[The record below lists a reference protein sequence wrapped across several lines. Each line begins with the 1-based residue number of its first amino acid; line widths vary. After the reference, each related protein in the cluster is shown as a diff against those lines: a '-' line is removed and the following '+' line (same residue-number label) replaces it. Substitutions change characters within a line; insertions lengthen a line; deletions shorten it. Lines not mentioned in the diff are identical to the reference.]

1 MNTNKMTRDRL
12 IARGFTASVTAYG
25 SRVAL
30 PGGYARVE
38 VTPKGYRGHVTVD
51 GDRVLFQGLSL
62 PGLVAFLRNF

>member
-12 IARGFTASVTAYG
+12 NARGFVASVTTYG
-25 SRVAL
+25 SRVIL

-38 VTPKGYRGHVTVD
+38 VTPHGYRGHVNID
-51 GDRVLFQGLSL
+51 GDRMLFQGLSL